1 MTIWT
6 WGLPTPR
13 QPATWT
19 CGRRTHWSY
28 TVTAQSFSKAKIGTD
43 FGSSPWDASYSY
55 TPPADPVNL
64 AAYTGVSLTS
74 YSGHKADL
82 TSWWVCH
89 KLLAQPSSRGLVA
102 IPHGLT
108 GGGAS
113 FQTWF
118 VPKSAQGA
126 S

>member
-1 MTIWT
+1 MAV
-6 WGLPTPR
+6 LALAV
-13 QPATWT
+13 PAGASTGAQQT
-19 CGRRTHWSY
+19 SPQQVGY
-28 TVTAQSFSKAKIGTD
+28 TTTG
-43 FGSSPWDASYSY
+43 
-55 TPPADPVNL
+55 NL

-118 VPKSAQGA
+118 VPQSGQ
-126 S
+126 SPTR